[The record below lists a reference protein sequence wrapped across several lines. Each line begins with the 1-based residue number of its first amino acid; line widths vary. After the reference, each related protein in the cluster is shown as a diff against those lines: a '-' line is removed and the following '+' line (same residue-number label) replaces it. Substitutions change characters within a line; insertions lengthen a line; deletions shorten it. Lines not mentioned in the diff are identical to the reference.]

1 MNNSVPVLQ
10 MVTQS
15 DVVTMVI
22 LGILAFMSL
31 GSWGIIIVK
40 FFKNKSN
47 LRANAAFFRQFCKIR
62 KFTDLQKLCDSSKDS
77 ALRSL
82 SAEVLIEASK
92 FRGNV
97 SFDSIQHRASLLE
110 DAIQRSIEGIR
121 MGEDRFLTFLATSSN
136 LAPFFGLLGTVW
148 GIMIAFFQI
157 GHHGSADLTVV
168 APGIAMALI
177 TTVAGLVVAIPAS
190 AGYNYFTS
198 CNGRNEISYYNFGSQ
213 VLSLFKRGDLLTVE
227 GVSEE
232 ET

>member
-1 MNNSVPVLQ
+1 MNNTVPILQ

-15 DVVTMVI
+15 DIVTMII
-22 LGILAFMSL
+22 LGVLAFMSL
-31 GSWGIIIVK
+31 GSWGIILVK
-40 FFKNKSN
+40 FFRHKSN
-47 LRANAAFFRQFCKIR
+47 MRANSRFFKDFGKLRHFSE
-62 KFTDLQKLCDSSKDS
+62 LQKLCSVSGDS
-77 ALRSL
+77 ALRFL
-82 SAEVLIEASK
+82 SIEVLNEAAK
-92 FRGNV
+92 FKGKV
-97 SFDSIQHRASLLE
+97 SYESIQHRASLLE
-110 DAIQRSIEGIR
+110 DAIQRSIEGLR
-121 MGEDRFLTFLATSSN
+121 MGEDRYLTFLATSSN

-198 CNGRNEISYYNFGSQ
+198 NNGRNEISYYNFGSQ
-213 VLSLFKRGDLLTVE
+213 VLSLFKRGDLLSVE

-232 ET
+232 EA

>member
-1 MNNSVPVLQ
+1 MNNTVPVLQ

-47 LRANAAFFRQFCKIR
+47 LRANALFFRQFCRIK
-62 KFTDLQKLCDSSKDS
+62 KFSDLQKLCDMSADS
-77 ALRSL
+77 ALRTL
-82 SAEVLIEASK
+82 TAEVLIEASK
-92 FRGNV
+92 FKGAV
-97 SFDSIQHRASLLE
+97 TYDSIQHRSSLLE

-121 MGEDRFLTFLATSSN
+121 MGEDRYLTFLATSSN

-198 CNGRNEISYYNFGSQ
+198 CNGKNEISYYNFGSQ
-213 VLSLFKRGDLLTVE
+213 ILSLFKRGDLLTVE

-232 ET
+232 EA